1 MFKLLFEL
9 LVDPLGLPINPIYEY
24 LVMLVVGEMA
34 YQFAY
39 EKTGVLSHREY
50 MSRGQKSILHWVIR
64 LVFYFAMWAIL
75 RIGIWIYGF
84 VVDNKG
90 VSIFAIGCIFA
101 IIATI
106 KISAAI
112 EERNRLHR
120 VIASYFDMKEV
131 KDK

>member
-9 LVDPLGLPINPIYEY
+9 LVDPLGLPINPVYEY

-50 MSRGQKSILHWVIR
+50 MSRGQKSVLHWVIR
-64 LVFYFAMWAIL
+64 LLFYFAMWAIL
-75 RIGIWIYGF
+75 RVGIWMFGF

-90 VSIFAIGCIFA
+90 ASIISAICV
-101 IIATI
+101 IALITTIHVFKYIEDKKRLEDI
-106 KISAAI
+106 KIRI
-112 EERNRLHR
+112 DNQ
-120 VIASYFDMKEV
+120 KEGN
-131 KDK
+131 K